1 MAGVTPNSLAAL
13 TFAVATSLAS
23 ALDLIPFG
31 SDWDYMHPT
40 DALDP
45 AIADDDF
52 NTTWFLKTDA
62 FGAYNGPSFVTP
74 AAGFDAGRGPAPIGY
89 GTVTYFQNNGG
100 LATALTPPVE
110 EARYTAYFRHDF
122 TLGVGVEYLALEMIV
137 DDGAVIYIDGVR
149 WQSVNFDDDDTY
161 LSLAS
166 RSGDENNPVSI
177 ITGIGGLTAGDH
189 TIAVSLHQN
198 SATSS
203 DLGFDLRLSD
213 EGIGSLPF
221 GVIKDG
227 EPATVFSLSEQLSVW
242 TNPADFAFE
251 LNNGNPAIMSSKR
264 AALGDNTIPWLVVVD
279 FTARDTSSGSNFE
292 ADDRFSA
299 TVEVDNG
306 ADGPTLLS
314 LIPVALDTDG
324 SGSLNGDE
332 FGAGLAGS
340 QRVDFFR
347 PLVVPIPEGMTGGVV
362 NIDALN
368 DSNSET
374 FAISNVRFIPA
385 AQPPLTVMGQI
396 DFGAGTDFKVYYSSD
411 EWTGTGT
418 AGEFVINDS
427 DERAAIL
434 SQPINLAVFP
444 PAQVSLMLNA
454 SETSEGSNFDGP
466 ATFSAWVE
474 VIDSAEKGWRIDL
487 VNGGLDTDGNR
498 WLTNEE
504 FAPGAED
511 TELLD
516 IDIPL
521 SAQLPADAVTAQ
533 IVIVGAAGSL
543 TETLTISDLKITAA
557 DPNTGEFFI
566 TGISQA
572 AGGYTITWNSD
583 VGSTYDLQFTADVET
598 TPFATVAT
606 LTATGGS
613 SSLIHDPSGEP
624 NGFYR
629 ISRRP

>member
-1 MAGVTPNSLAAL
+1 MVGMPPNSLAAL

-45 AIADDDF
+45 AVADDDF

-62 FGAYNGPSFVTP
+62 FAAYNGPSFVTP
-74 AAGFDAGRGPAPIGY
+74 AAGFDAGKGPAPIGY
-89 GTVTYFQNNGG
+89 GTLTYFQNNGG

-122 TLGVGVEYLALEMIV
+122 TLGAGVEYLALEMIV

-166 RSGDENNPVSI
+166 RTGDENNPVSI
-177 ITGIGGLTAGDH
+177 ITGIGGLAAGDH
-189 TIAVSLHQN
+189 TIAVSLHQS

-227 EPATVFSLSEQLSVW
+227 EPATVFSLAEQLSVW
-242 TNPADFAFE
+242 TNPADFTFE
-251 LNNGNPAIMSSKR
+251 LNNGNPAVMSSKR

-279 FTARDTSSGSNFE
+279 FTARDISSGSNFE

-306 ADGPTLLS
+306 VGGPTLLS
-314 LIPVALDTDG
+314 LIPMALDTDG

-332 FGAGLAGS
+332 FGVGLADS

-347 PLVVPIPEGMTGGVV
+347 PLVVPIPEGMTGGAV

-385 AQPPLTVMGQI
+385 AQTPLTVMGQI
-396 DFGAGTDFKVYYSSD
+396 DFGAGTDFKVYYSPD
-411 EWTGTGT
+411 EWIGTGT

-434 SQPINLAVFP
+434 SQPINLAVSP

-466 ATFSAWVE
+466 TTFSAWVE
-474 VIDSAEKGWRIDL
+474 VIDSADKGWRIDL

-516 IDIPL
+516 INIPL

-533 IVIVGAAGSL
+533 IVIVGAAGSS

-557 DPNTGEFFI
+557 GPNTGEFFI
-566 TGISQA
+566 TGISQV

-583 VGSTYDLQFTADVET
+583 VGSTYDLQFTADLET
-598 TPFATVAT
+598 NPFVTVAT

-613 SSLIHDPSGEP
+613 SSLTHDPRGEA